1 MTKFVGV
8 AKASRA
14 RRAPG
19 GTAADKRVALA
30 MYALTGEHPE
40 QQEEVTAGTS
50 LDVVADAAGT
60 QVHFTFS
67 VDGAPLEPVVVAL
80 LDEKAP
86 ATAREFRAR
95 AIGAEGRLGKGVA
108 YEGAPVTC
116 VAHGMRVD
124 VGGGAE
130 AAAPSSVHKAPALE
144 EPSLRHDQ
152 PGLVSMAPLAARV
165 SFTLAACPELDG
177 RQQVVGR
184 VVSGLATLEQLS
196 KLEADADCKPL
207 KSVLVCCCG
216 AFASAGA
223 TERTLAL
230 AAEARAQ
237 AKAKAFAEKAE
248 TPAETRARL
257 ALESSA
263 ARGAVD
269 DAVHEALELGKRR
282 KLAEAAPPAAA
293 AARGRTMFDAL
304 LGDAP
309 SSDDDDDDA
318 E

>member
-50 LDVVADAAGT
+50 LDVAPDPTGT
-60 QVHFTFS
+60 HVHFTFA
-67 VDGAPLEPVVVAL
+67 VDGAPLDPVVCAL
-80 LDEKAP
+80 FDDKAP

-95 AIGAEGRLGKGVA
+95 AIGAEGRLGKGVE
-108 YEGAPVTC
+108 YEGAPVMC
-116 VAHGMRVD
+116 VAHGVRVD
-124 VGGGAE
+124 VGGSGVA
-130 AAAPSSVHKAPALE
+130 AAAPSGVHKAPALE
-144 EPSLRHDQ
+144 DPSLRHDQ
-152 PGLVSMAPLAARV
+152 PGLISMAALAARV

-184 VVSGLATLEQLS
+184 VISGLATLETLS
-196 KLEADADCKPL
+196 KLDADAACKPL

-248 TPAETRARL
+248 TPAETRTRL

-269 DAVHEALELGKRR
+269 DAVQEALERGKRR
-282 KLAEAAPPAAA
+282 KLAEAEAHPAGVTAG
-293 AARGRTMFDAL
+293 RGRTMFDAL
-304 LGDAP
+304 LGDVS
-309 SSDDDDDDA
+309 SSDDGEA
-318 E
+318 